1 MMGENELI
9 WQRRTTVNEVVVE
22 DGREVA
28 VVDGWR
34 RLGVL
39 AVSE

>member
-1 MMGENELI
+1 MD
-9 WQRRTTVNEVVVE
+9 NEVVVE
-22 DGREVA
+22 DGKEVA

-39 AVSE
+39 ASWQSQNRN